1 MPQIQQTADLHDDRA
16 LFELALGPVNRTS
29 VALCG
34 GSPRGFADISYIYEV
49 WHSLRIPV
57 AFITPPHM
65 EGYIPAGVPHAVSGL
80 SVGPAQANE
89 AWYVLDSAGLV
100 IVGPNMQLTSAQ
112 QVFFSKLLPTT
123 SVPTILTDEALS
135 LWRIDRAIQ
144 GNPAIILLAEVGRLA
159 RMTSSPL
166 PISERGIFGVQEF
179 MQGLPVASDICI
191 VYDAVRL
198 YLYIRSS
205 DTLIHTPLIGS
216 VAQVKNLII
225 SLLPTTLYA
234 RSRSVSLED
243 RARVMCALFAQILQA
258 PEQTPA
264 EWARIIR
271 QKLS

>member
-49 WHSLRIPV
+49 WQSLRIPV
-57 AFITPPHM
+57 AFITPPNM
-65 EGYIPAGVPHAVSGL
+65 ESYIPAGVPHAVSGL
-80 SVGPAQANE
+80 PVGSAQASE
-89 AWYVLDSAGLV
+89 AWRVLNSAGMV

-112 QVFFSKLLPTT
+112 QVFFSKLLPTI
-123 SVPTILTDEALS
+123 SVPTVLTDEALP

-144 GNPAIILLAEVGRLA
+144 DNPVIVLFANTESVAKITTRSKPII
-159 RMTSSPL
+159 
-166 PISERGIFGVQEF
+166 ERGIFGVQEF
-179 MQGLPVASDICI
+179 MRDLPVASDICI

-198 YLYIRSS
+198 YVYIRSS

-216 VAQVKNLII
+216 VAQVKNLIV
-225 SLLPTTLYA
+225 SLLPITLYV

-243 RARVMCALFAQILQA
+243 RARVMCTLFVQISQA
-258 PEQTPA
+258 PEQTSS
-264 EWARIIR
+264 EWVRIIR